1 MDTSSSTVVRAEE
14 FGTLADG
21 AVVHRWT
28 LERDGTRV
36 RVLTYGGIVQSV
48 EVPGRDGVR
57 AQVALGLPDLAG
69 YVAFPGPYL
78 GALVGRYANRIGGA
92 RFELDGRTHR
102 LTRNEGR
109 NHVHGGARGFDKR
122 VWRARE
128 VAEGVELS
136 LVSEDGEEGFPGR
149 LTVSA
154 AYTLDEGGALRIAY
168 RATTDAPTVLNL
180 TNHTYWNLAGVDADG
195 GAGTGPGT
203 PAGVDADTG
212 ADATAGARTDP
223 GPEGSGALGQ
233 VLRIAAGRITP
244 VDGESLPTGA
254 FLPVD
259 GTRFDFREPR
269 PLGPGYDHNFVLDGP
284 DGADAG
290 PAAELHDPRSG
301 RILTVTTTEP
311 GLQLYTADHF
321 DGRPFGPCAGIALET
336 QHFPDSPNRPGFPS
350 TVLRP
355 GEEFVSTTVY
365 GFGVR

>member
-1 MDTSSSTVVRAEE
+1 MITGSGTAIRTED

-21 AVVHRWT
+21 TPVHRWT

-48 EVPGRDGVR
+48 EVPDRDGVR
-57 AQVALGLPDLAG
+57 AGVALGLPDLAG
-69 YVAFPGPYL
+69 YETFSGPYF

-102 LTRNEGR
+102 LTPNEGR
-109 NHVHGGARGFDKR
+109 NQVHGGARGFDKR

-128 VAEGVELS
+128 VPDGVELS

-149 LTVSA
+149 LAVSA
-154 AYTLDEGGALRIAY
+154 AYTLDEGGALRITY

-180 TNHTYWNLAGVDADG
+180 TNHTYWNLAGD
-195 GAGTGPGT
+195 
-203 PAGVDADTG
+203 
-212 ADATAGARTDP
+212 
-223 GPEGSGALGQ
+223 GSGSALGQ

-244 VDGESLPTGA
+244 VDAESLPTGA
-254 FLPVD
+254 FLPVE
-259 GTRFDFREPR
+259 GTRFDFREPV
-269 PLGPGYDHNFVLDGP
+269 PVGAGYDHNFVLDGT
-284 DGADAG
+284 G
-290 PAAELHDPRSG
+290 PAAELHDPASG
-301 RILTVTTTEP
+301 RVLTVTTTEP

-336 QHFPDSPNRPGFPS
+336 QHFPDSPNRPAFPS

-365 GFGVR
+365 GFTVR